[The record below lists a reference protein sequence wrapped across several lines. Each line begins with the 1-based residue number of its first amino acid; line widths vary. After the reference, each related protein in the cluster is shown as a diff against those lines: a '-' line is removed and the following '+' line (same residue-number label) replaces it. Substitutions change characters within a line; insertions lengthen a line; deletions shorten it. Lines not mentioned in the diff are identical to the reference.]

1 MSSSRLVQLERVAGL
16 VGAGYL
22 ICALLPRV
30 LSTAGVVLPLASF
43 YWSLPGAL
51 LGCVA
56 YAAWTGF
63 RGRGQGVLGMVAS
76 GAAGILASGFL
87 IVRLPVTIRPFAATG
102 SSAISFFGAATYGM
116 LCDLSAIVFL
126 FALFLVAYLPASSV
140 RPGGEGAE
148 HPAG

>member
-1 MSSSRLVQLERVAGL
+1 MSLRPRVQLERVAGL

-30 LSTAGVVLPLASF
+30 LSTAGVQLPLASF

-51 LGCVA
+51 LGCVS
-56 YAAWTGF
+56 YAAWTGL
-63 RGRGQGVLGMVAS
+63 RGRVQGVLGMVAS
-76 GAAGILASGFL
+76 GAAGVLASGFL
-87 IVRLPVTIRPFAATG
+87 IVRLPVTIRPFAVSG
-102 SSAISFFGAATYGM
+102 SSPVSFFGAATYGV

-126 FALFLVAYLPASSV
+126 FALFLVAYLPAPAA
-140 RPGGEGAE
+140 RPSGDGAE